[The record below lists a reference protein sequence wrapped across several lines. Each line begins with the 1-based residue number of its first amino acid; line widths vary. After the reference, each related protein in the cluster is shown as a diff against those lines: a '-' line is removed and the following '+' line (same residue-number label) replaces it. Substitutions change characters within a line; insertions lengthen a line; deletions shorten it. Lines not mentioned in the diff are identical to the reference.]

1 MQIVLQKEGVMKVIT
16 LRNLPPELARII
28 RRKAQAKGTS
38 LTKVVAGL
46 LEESVGIRSKKRG
59 AAAHHDLDDLAGSWS
74 KEEASVFDK
83 ALARQRPID
92 PDLWR

>member
-1 MQIVLQKEGVMKVIT
+1 MKAIT
-16 LRNLPPELARII
+16 LRNLPPELTRII

-46 LEESVGIRSKKRG
+46 LEESVGMRGKKKG
-59 AAAHHDLDDLAGSWS
+59 GAAHHDLDDLAGSWS
-74 KEEASVFDK
+74 KGEAAAFEK
-83 ALARQRPID
+83 ALARQRAID

>member
-1 MQIVLQKEGVMKVIT
+1 MKAIT
-16 LRNLPPELARII
+16 LRNLPPELSRII

-38 LTKVVAGL
+38 LTKVVVDL
-46 LEESVGIRSKKRG
+46 LEEGAGIRGKKRT

-74 KEEASVFDK
+74 KDEAAAFDK
-83 ALARQRPID
+83 ALARQRAID

>member
-1 MQIVLQKEGVMKVIT
+1 MKAIT
-16 LRNLPPELARII
+16 LRNLPPELTRII

-38 LTKVVAGL
+38 LTKVVLGL
-46 LEESVGIRSKKRG
+46 LEEGAGIRGKKRA

-74 KEEASVFDK
+74 KDEAAAFDK
-83 ALARQRPID
+83 ALARQRAID